1 MSLPKL
7 ADYDFILAD
16 YEFVALPLVG
26 AGFCLSDA
34 LFFHNLVLPCTG
46 GRELA
51 GFLMFAGASLSVSAR
66 GLRAF
71 PPPAFCGRLTRF
83 CGRLCFALPF
93 YLPILFA
100 LFVLY
105 LYRLKTLLFYYII
118 PSSPFITHHHHL
130 LTTTRVHPP
139 ILRRCRQNILHHP
152 PNIKQN

>member
-93 YLPILFA
+93 FLPSHPLCAFCLVSLQIKDSV
-100 LFVLY
+100 VL
-105 LYRLKTLLFYYII
+105 L
-118 PSSPFITHHHHL
+118 HHS
-130 LTTTRVHPP
+130 VKSF
-139 ILRRCRQNILHHP
+139 HHP
-152 PNIKQN
+152 PHLHNN